1 MTHFVTIY
9 QINAK
14 GVKVPKINAKDL
26 PTGLG
31 MLFTGLK
38 RQDKIGKRWLTLSKG
53 CPIFVQG
60 MDASGYVKT
69 QKIVP
74 AKWTQSEA
82 LEAIQYLL
90 SK

>member
-1 MTHFVTIY
+1 MTTMTTIY
-9 QINAK
+9 QVTAK
-14 GVKVPKINAKDL
+14 GQKVAKINAKDL

-31 MLFTGLK
+31 MLFNGLK
-38 RQDKIGKRWLTLSKG
+38 SQNKIGKRWLTLAKG

-60 MDASGYVKT
+60 MDASGYLKT

-74 AKWTQSEA
+74 AKWTQAEA